1 MENEEVCEETDSE
14 STEALMEEYERKRR
28 NRADDVI
35 AAQAVLCILLALLF
49 IGGSIFRPE
58 LTGEVLE
65 IVRSLA
71 SDSSEVIPNPID
83 IISGYFD
90 KL

>member
-1 MENEEVCEETDSE
+1 MENEEVCEELDND
-14 STEALMEEYERKRR
+14 STEALIEKYERKQR

-35 AAQAVLCILLALLF
+35 AAQAVICILLTLLF
-49 IGGSIFRPE
+49 IGGSFFFPE
-58 LTGEVLE
+58 ITGEVFE
-65 IVRSLA
+65 KVRNLA

-83 IISGYFD
+83 MISGYFD